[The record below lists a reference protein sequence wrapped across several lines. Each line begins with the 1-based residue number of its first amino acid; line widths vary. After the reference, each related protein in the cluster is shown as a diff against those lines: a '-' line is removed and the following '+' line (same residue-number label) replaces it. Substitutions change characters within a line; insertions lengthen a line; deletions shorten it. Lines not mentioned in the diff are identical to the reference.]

1 MGRPRPATLAML
13 SAVAVIL
20 PVTVFLA
27 TATAGTDATIQ
38 QACGTDSAFLWNS
51 DQDFGARDIQLEPE
65 EPYGAQGVIYPS
77 HAGDGGAD
85 NHRIQGGVYT
95 LDGDRVRTY
104 YDTYR
109 VKTVTEARL
118 VFRARKDSATDNI
131 SVKFG
136 NHSLDGWVF
145 GGYGIS
151 FHDGEV
157 QSKVEYYHN
166 DHGTEESDSLTRSL
180 GDGVWY
186 WFRIDLRS
194 TGAGEK
200 VLDAYVDYDGT
211 DDTTQQWTPVM
222 TGRTWTDG
230 DWDPP
235 SVPSGGQDSDEVADG
250 VYLGPLNRVW
260 IRGNGG
266 GEVDYHRVTLCELGT
281 SPGPTTTTTTTTS
294 PTLTSTTSTPPPSGP
309 VKLPVVAVTA
319 SEHDGN
325 VPANAVDGN
334 LGTRWSAEGDPEWIR
349 FQLGAVSDVSSV
361 KIAWYR
367 GDTRRAS
374 FDVETSNDGSS
385 WTGVFS
391 GGSSGT
397 TVAFETYDVVDSR
410 SAYVR
415 IVGHGNDANAWNSI
429 SEVELWGGSGSPT

>member
-20 PVTVFLA
+20 PATLFLA
-27 TATAGTDATIQ
+27 TATAGTSSAIQ

-51 DQDFGARDIQLEPE
+51 DQDFGARDIQLESE
-65 EPYGAQGVIYPS
+65 VPYGAQRVIYPS

-85 NHRIQGGVYT
+85 NHTIQGGVYT

-118 VFRARKDSATDNI
+118 VFRARKDSGVDNI

-145 GGYGIS
+145 GGYGVS

-166 DHGTEESDSLTRSL
+166 EQGNEEAASLDRSL

-186 WFRIDLRS
+186 WYRIDIRS
-194 TGAGEK
+194 TSAGEK

-235 SVPSGGQDSDEVADG
+235 DVPSGGEDSDEVAD
-250 VYLGPLNRVW
+250 
-260 IRGNGG
+260 
-266 GEVDYHRVTLCELGT
+266 
-281 SPGPTTTTTTTTS
+281 
-294 PTLTSTTSTPPPSGP
+294 
-309 VKLPVVAVTA
+309 
-319 SEHDGN
+319 
-325 VPANAVDGN
+325 
-334 LGTRWSAEGDPEWIR
+334 
-349 FQLGAVSDVSSV
+349 
-361 KIAWYR
+361 
-367 GDTRRAS
+367 
-374 FDVETSNDGSS
+374 
-385 WTGVFS
+385 
-391 GGSSGT
+391 
-397 TVAFETYDVVDSR
+397 
-410 SAYVR
+410 
-415 IVGHGNDANAWNSI
+415 
-429 SEVELWGGSGSPT
+429 